1 MTRRRKRGSRR
12 VFRFQR
18 RNTVSGC
25 VGHQPLPCHGAT
37 AFWVDSAPVGNVRSD
52 DELTSDEITS
62 FQSDDAVSK
71 SRFRRDQVMID
82 PFPIEHISQCQT
94 TGEQG
99 VTSTYELGGR
109 EQGVSG

>member
-1 MTRRRKRGSRR
+1 MLDISPY
-12 VFRFQR
+12 Q
-18 RNTVSGC
+18 
-25 VGHQPLPCHGAT
+25 CHGAT